1 VLAHLRGVLGQLER
15 ENGWTLAETAR
26 SPRTGCSGFCAWR
39 TGTPTRAGMS
49 RAPCGRAARPR
60 RRADRRR
67 DRVVEKGTR
76 FAGVTRPNTVT
87 TRKIDNCQIGVSLPH
102 ATGTGRALIDSE
114 PYLPRART
122 DDRERSRAAGID
134 DHAPVVATKPQL
146 ARCMLPGPRAPDAG
160 VRAG

>member
-1 VLAHLRGVLGQLER
+1 
-15 ENGWTLAETAR
+15 
-26 SPRTGCSGFCAWR
+26 
-39 TGTPTRAGMS
+39 M
-49 RAPCGRAARPR
+49 
-60 RRADRRR
+60 
-67 DRVVEKGTR
+67 VEKGTR

-102 ATGTGRALIDSE
+102 ATGTGRALIDPE

-146 ARCMLPGPRAPDAG
+146 ARCMGPGPRAPSPG
-160 VRAG
+160 RRRAGGLSVGGRGLRAGHTLALPREPHGQVKHNPVEKGDLASTQLPVEVRSTRWSSV